1 MVRRAHCI
9 IHILVVRGEASTAG
23 LHLAGKLGID
33 ADRGDRSVVMC
44 APVANK
50 LCRLLYR
57 LVLGLEPD
65 QGVVI
70 LLLELLLLLLLLLR
84 GRRALRHLPL

>member
-1 MVRRAHCI
+1 MVRHAHCI
-9 IHILVVRGEASTAG
+9 IHILVVRGEATTAG
-23 LHLAGKLGID
+23 LHLVGKLGVD
-33 ADRGDRSVVMC
+33 ADRGDRSVVVC

-50 LCRLLYR
+50 LCRLV
-57 LVLGLEPD
+57 LVLEPD

-84 GRRALRHLPL
+84 GRRALRHLAL